1 MASTFMGIEIGKRGV
16 IAHQVSLNTTGHNLS
31 NMNTEGYSRQRVIMS
46 TTDPLYKPDL
56 TREQRPGQMGQG
68 VQVASIKR
76 IRDDFV
82 DDRIVKQMSSVGYY
96 KIREDYLVQIEHV
109 YNEPAAKNMPSL
121 STSYDEY
128 VKAWNAVSNNPTN
141 NGARQTLRGAASSF
155 AARLNAHY
163 KKILEIQQNADKRV
177 RTNVAGI
184 NNLTDQIVKL
194 NIEIKKSKAMGDNP
208 NDLMDKRDLL
218 VEKLAKLADIS
229 IQRGG
234 EEDFIVYIGSQH
246 LIQGDKRQKLAVIDD
261 PENEGLAKVV
271 WAKDNREVVFKDGEM
286 KGLLVIRDIEAA
298 KKLRQLNSLAINLT
312 ETVNDIHR
320 DGFGMNRSS
329 NNNFFRHIAMT
340 RNARGNYDRN
350 NDGNFDSTVIFK
362 ISGLQ
367 KLELNQQVGTQGII
381 NLGRTHVNGEN
392 VLIRYSS
399 TDTVKDVIERINKS
413 DAGVSA
419 YLNHKGQLTFK
430 ATMSQD
436 RQYSDHVIRHI
447 EDSGNF
453 LVNYAG
459 MLKQSGANG
468 AFDWE
473 NVNSITQ
480 IQGGER
486 YYTIAYKKHAANW
499 FAVSKAIN
507 RSIDNIAVRQGTDTD
522 GDGYVDRPNTT
533 GDARNAHLIVSAQD
547 TQADRSGTDSQ
558 TKLDHNPIY
567 VEKSNLSFRQFMQFM
582 VRDIGISAQDAK
594 IGTSKENAI
603 LKSLEQTRRSI
614 SGVNI
619 DEELANM
626 IKFQHGYSASARII
640 TAMDRMLET
649 IIGLIR

>member
-1 MASTFMGIEIGKRGV
+1 MPSTFMGIEIGKRGV

-31 NMNTEGYSRQRVIMS
+31 NLNTEGYSRQRVVMS
-46 TTDPLYKPDL
+46 TADPIYKADL
-56 TREQRPGQMGQG
+56 TREQRPGQMGTG
-68 VQVASIKR
+68 VKVASIKR
-76 IRDDFV
+76 IRDEFV
-82 DDRIVKQMSSVGYY
+82 DDRIVTQKASVGYY
-96 KIREDYLVQIEHV
+96 KIREAYLVQIEHV

-128 VKAWNAVSNNPTN
+128 VSAWNAVAKNPTD
-141 NGARQTLRGAASSF
+141 NGARQTLVGAAKSF
-155 AARLNAHY
+155 SARLNAHY
-163 KKILEIQQNADKRV
+163 KKILEIQQNADKRI
-177 RTNVAGI
+177 RTNVAEI
-184 NNLTDQIVKL
+184 NNLTEQIVKL
-194 NIEIKKSKAMGDNP
+194 NTEIKKTKAMRDNP

-218 VEKLAKLADIS
+218 VEKLATLTNIS

-234 EEDFIVYIGSQH
+234 EDDFIVYIGSQH
-246 LIQGDKRQKLAVIDD
+246 LIQGDKREKLVVIDD
-261 PENEGLAKVV
+261 PENEGQAKIV
-271 WAKDNREVVFKDGEM
+271 WQKDNREVVFKDGEM

-320 DGFGMNRSS
+320 DGFGLNRST
-329 NNNFFRHIAMT
+329 NNNFFRHIALT
-340 RNARGNYDRN
+340 RDARGNYDRD
-350 NDGNFDSTVIFK
+350 NDGVFDSTVLFR

-367 KLELNQQVGTQGII
+367 KLKLNQQVGTEGVI
-381 NLGRTHVNGEN
+381 NLGRSHVNGEN
-392 VLIRYSS
+392 ILIRYTA
-399 TDTVKDVIERINKS
+399 TDTVKDIIERINKS
-413 DAGVSA
+413 NAGVSA
-419 YLNHKGQLTFK
+419 YLNHRNQLTFK

-436 RQYSDHVIRHI
+436 RQYMDHVIRHI

-459 MLKQSGANG
+459 MLKQSGQAG

-473 NVNSITQ
+473 TVNAVTR

-486 YYTIAYKKHAANW
+486 YYSIAYKKHAANW
-499 FAVSKAIN
+499 FSVSKAIN
-507 RSIDNIAVRQGTDTD
+507 RGIDNIAVRQGTDTD

-533 GDARNAHLIVSAQD
+533 GDARNAHLIVSVHD
-547 TQADRSGTDSQ
+547 TQADRSGSDSQ
-558 TKLDHNPIY
+558 TKLDHNPVF
-567 VEKSNLSFRQFMQFM
+567 VEKSNLSFRSFMQFM
-582 VRDIGISAQDAK
+582 VRDIGIISQDAK
-594 IGTSKENAI
+594 IGVSKETAI
-603 LKSLEQTRRSI
+603 LKSLEQTRKSI